1 MTVCSNFVLAFFLLK
16 NVPLIIK
23 NAWRGDEE
31 EGKEDEENGSF
42 MKLITYCIKL
52 IKMIMSF
59 FEEVEMLYYV
69 AYGVL
74 AILGV
79 LIHPF
84 FYTFHLTEIMMRYPS
99 LKNILMSVYEPRK

>member
-1 MTVCSNFVLAFFLLK
+1 
-16 NVPLIIK
+16 
-23 NAWRGDEE
+23 
-31 EGKEDEENGSF
+31 